1 MAQAAK
7 NQLAT
12 LERDEHTL
20 EHSQYLTFVV
30 DGETYGIG
38 ILVIKEILEYGA
50 ITRVPMMP
58 HTIRGVINLR
68 GSVVPVIDL
77 AARFGSASTEATKR
91 SCVVIVEL
99 EHDGAQQVVGV
110 LVDNVNEV
118 LEIAP
123 QDVEPSPS
131 FGAKIRT
138 DFIAGMARVEH
149 LFVILLD
156 VAHVLSMDELA
167 ALGQMRQPPGQGPE
181 SQPEGRRLPGS

>member
-167 ALGQMRQPPGQGPE
+167 ALGQMRESLQAPRQEGAHQDGP
-181 SQPEGRRLPGS
+181 